1 MYMQMIPD
9 KVRMIVEELKRCEHG
24 MWMEYEK
31 ISEIQRNLE
40 RVDQESLWEALLT
53 WKKQREALEQGIK
66 RLQRLQMA
74 LENAVE
80 RYEKC
85 EQKILAYEDGTEK
98 EPERYE
104 VKDFTDLKE
113 KLEAYQ
119 IEFQ

>member
-9 KVRMIVEELKRCEHG
+9 KVRMIVDELKRCEYG

-40 RVDQESLWEALLT
+40 RVEQESLWEALLV

-74 LENAVE
+74 LKNAVDY
-80 RYEKC
+80 YEKS
-85 EQKILAYEDGTEK
+85 EQKILSYEDRMEK

-104 VKDFTDLKE
+104 VKDFTYLKE